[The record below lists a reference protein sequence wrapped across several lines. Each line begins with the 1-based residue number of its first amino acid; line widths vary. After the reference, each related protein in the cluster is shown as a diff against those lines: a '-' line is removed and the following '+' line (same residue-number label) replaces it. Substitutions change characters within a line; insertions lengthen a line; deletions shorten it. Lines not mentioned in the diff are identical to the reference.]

1 MTVAGTYPGELDWE
15 GFLVPL
21 PPPTVET
28 CLHVIQ
34 GTTVLIQAE
43 GSAHACMVQVR
54 AQQTMSPSK
63 AKCIR
68 NMQETVC
75 AEGGVKERGES
86 EYGKGM
92 EAQYQCD

>member
-1 MTVAGTYPGELDWE
+1 M
-15 GFLVPL
+15 F
-21 PPPTVET
+21 T
-28 CLHVIQ
+28 CHTGDHHVDTDGGQ
-34 GTTVLIQAE
+34 CACVYGSGKSTTNHVTIKGQI
-43 GSAHACMVQVR
+43 
-54 AQQTMSPSK
+54 
-63 AKCIR
+63 IR